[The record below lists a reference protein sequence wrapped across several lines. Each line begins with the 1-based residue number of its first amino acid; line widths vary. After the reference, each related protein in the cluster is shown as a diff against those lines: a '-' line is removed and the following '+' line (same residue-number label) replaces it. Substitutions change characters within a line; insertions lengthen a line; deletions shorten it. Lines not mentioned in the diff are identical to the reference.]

1 MTTLGDVYMT
11 IKEPNQVIEKA
22 INRIACIGAGVIGHS
37 WATLFSMKGYTVYIH
52 DINEEVIQRS
62 LRWIKTA
69 LGLCAEKRL
78 IAERD
83 VEAAINRVTPTTDMS
98 KAVSDADYIVESVL
112 ENYDVKKKVF
122 REIDVKAPEDAIIA
136 SSSSFLLMTEIQK
149 VTKMPDR
156 CIEVHP
162 YNPPHLIPL
171 VEIVPGQATSKTTV
185 ARTIQFME
193 SLGKV
198 PIVPKKEVAGYIANR
213 LQRALNREAHDL
225 VNSGIASVED
235 VDKALSA
242 GPGIRWAIY
251 GPFLV
256 SYFNTPS
263 HLMREGTPSGMV
275 KEGYEEH
282 SLLKEKTFDD
292 MVRWRDSMLIDTL
305 RVLQYLP
312 KNNLEESL
320 S

>member
-1 MTTLGDVYMT
+1 MTF
-11 IKEPNQVIEKA
+11 KESNQVNRTEIK
-22 INRIACIGAGVIGHS
+22 RIACIGVGVIGHS

-52 DINEEVIQRS
+52 DISEAVIQRG

-69 LGLCAEKRL
+69 LDLCAEKRL
-78 IAERD
+78 IDERD
-83 VEAAINRVTPTTDMS
+83 AEAAINRVKPITDLS
-98 KAVSDADYIVESVL
+98 EAVSDADYIVESVL
-112 ENYDVKKKVF
+112 ENYDEKKKVF
-122 REIDVKAPEDAIIA
+122 KEIDATAHEEAIIA

-149 VTKMPDR
+149 VTKRPER

-162 YNPPHLIPL
+162 YNPPYLIPL
-171 VEIVPGQATSKTTV
+171 VEIVPGQATSKATV
-185 ARTIQFME
+185 ARTFQFME

-225 VNSGIASVED
+225 VNSGVASVED

-263 HLMREGTPSGMV
+263 HLMREDTLSGMV
-275 KEGYEEH
+275 KEGYEEYGI
-282 SLLKEKTFDD
+282 LKGKTFDD
-292 MVRWRDSMLIDTL
+292 LVRWRDSMLIDTL

-312 KNNLEESL
+312 KSSVEESL

>member
-1 MTTLGDVYMT
+1 MTF
-11 IKEPNQVIEKA
+11 KESNQVIGTE

-52 DINEEVIQRS
+52 DINEEVIQRG

-69 LGLCAEKRL
+69 LDLCAEKRM
-78 IAERD
+78 IDERD
-83 VEAAINRVTPTTDMS
+83 AEAAINRVKPTTDMS
-98 KAVSDADYIVESVL
+98 EAVSDADYIVESVL

-122 REIDVKAPEDAIIA
+122 REIDAMAPEEAIIA

-149 VTKMPDR
+149 VTKRPER

-185 ARTIQFME
+185 ARTFQFMK

-225 VNSGIASVED
+225 VNSGVASVED
-235 VDKALSA
+235 VDKALST

-263 HLMREGTPSGMV
+263 HLMREGTLSGMV
-275 KEGYEEH
+275 KEGYEEY
-282 SLLKEKTFDD
+282 SLLKGKPFDD
-292 MVRWRDSMLIDTL
+292 MVRWRDSMLIDIL

-312 KNNLEESL
+312 V
-320 S
+320 